1 MKYIGLDVSK
11 KFSYLTV
18 MDEKGTIELQ
28 GKVGNKLAELEVCFE
43 KIGGDCSLA
52 MEATRNWYYLYE
64 ALEAKVKEI
73 HLAHPLKVRAIAEAR
88 IKTDKID
95 SKILADL
102 LRANLLPESYIPTQA
117 VRDQREQL
125 RYRASLVSLQTQIK
139 NKVHALLDKNGL
151 FCPYSDLFGGRGMNW
166 LLEQDLREVYAEELK
181 GYLEVLETLKE
192 EIAEAGR
199 NILHKA
205 QQSPEAKL
213 IQTMP
218 GAGYYLSMLIAAE
231 IGDIHRFPDPHKL
244 SSFAGLVPS
253 TYASGEV
260 MRHGRITKQG
270 SKWLR
275 WAMIE
280 AAQRAPINSPKLNS
294 FFQRIAKKQG
304 RKTARVALA
313 RHMLKIVYHMLKERQ
328 PFAEGSERPAIA

>member
-11 KFSYLTV
+11 KFSYVTV
-18 MDEKGTIELQ
+18 MDEKGAVEMQ
-28 GKVGNKLAELEVCFE
+28 GKVGNRQEELAACFGE
-43 KIGGDCSLA
+43 IGSDCALA

-64 ALEAKVKEI
+64 SLEARVKEI

-102 LRANLLPESYIPTQA
+102 LRVNLLPESYIPTQA
-117 VRDQREQL
+117 VRDQRERL

-151 FCPYSDLFGGRGMNW
+151 FCPCSDLFGTKGMNW
-166 LLEQDLREVYAEELK
+166 LLEQNLREAYDEELK
-181 GYLEVLETLKE
+181 GYLEVLATLKL
-192 EIAEAGR
+192 EIAEVGKS
-199 NILHKA
+199 ILQKA

-218 GAGYYLSMLIAAE
+218 GVGYYLSMLIAYE
-231 IGDIHRFPDPHKL
+231 IGDIQRFPDQHKL

-313 RHMLKIVYHMLKERQ
+313 RHMLKIVYHMLKEQQ
-328 PFAEGSERPAIA
+328 PFTEDSKRPAIA

>member
-11 KFSYLTV
+11 KFSYVTV
-18 MDEKGTIELQ
+18 MDEKGIVEMH
-28 GKVGNKLAELEVCFE
+28 GKVDNKEEALVACFE
-43 KIGGDCSLA
+43 KVEGDSSLV

-64 ALEAKVKEI
+64 TLEGRVKEI

-102 LRANLLPESYIPTQA
+102 LRVSMLPESYIPPQD

-125 RYRASLVSLQTQIK
+125 RYRASLVSLQTQVK
-139 NKVHALLDKNGL
+139 NKVHALLDKNGRH
-151 FCPYSDLFGGRGMNW
+151 CPYSDLFGGRGMDW
-166 LLEQDLREVYAEELK
+166 LLGQGLREVYAEELT
-181 GYLEVLETLKE
+181 GYLEVLEALKE
-192 EIAEAGR
+192 QITAVGK
-199 NILHKA
+199 NILA
-205 QQSPEAKL
+205 NSQQSPEARL

-218 GAGYYLSMLIAAE
+218 GVGYYLSMLITYE
-231 IGDIHRFPDPHKL
+231 IGDINRFPDQHKL

-253 TYASGEV
+253 TYASGNV
-260 MRHGRITKQG
+260 VRHCRITKQG

-275 WAMIE
+275 WALIE
-280 AAQRAPINSPKLNS
+280 AAQKAPVNSPKLKA
-294 FFQRIAKKQG
+294 FFERIARRQG

-313 RHMLKIVYHMLKERQ
+313 RHMLKIIYHMLKEKQ
-328 PFAEGSERPAIA
+328 PFAEDSKRSAIA

>member
-11 KFSYLTV
+11 KFSYVTV
-18 MDEKGTIELQ
+18 MDEKGTVEMQ
-28 GKVGNKLAELEVCFE
+28 GKVGNRVEELNACFG
-43 KIGGDCSLA
+43 KIDGDCALV

-64 ALEAKVKEI
+64 TLEGRVKEM

-125 RYRASLVSLQTQIK
+125 RYRASLVSLQTQVK

-151 FCPYSDLFGGRGMNW
+151 FCPYTDLFGGRGMNW
-166 LLEQDLREVYAEELK
+166 LLEQKMREVYDEELK
-181 GYLEVLETLKE
+181 GYLEVLETLKT
-192 EIAEAGR
+192 EIAAVGKI
-199 NILHKA
+199 ILKNA

-218 GAGYYLSMLIAAE
+218 GVGYYLSMLIVAE
-231 IGDIHRFPDPHKL
+231 IGDIHRFPNPHKL
-244 SSFAGLVPS
+244 SSFAGLAPS
-253 TYASGEV
+253 TYSSGEV
-260 MRHGRITKQG
+260 VRHGRITKQG

-280 AAQRAPINSPKLNS
+280 AAQRSPINSPKLKE
-294 FFQRIAKKQG
+294 FFQRIARKQG

-313 RHMLKIVYHMLKERQ
+313 RHMLKIIYHMLKEQQ
-328 PFAEGSERPAIA
+328 PFTEDSKRSAIA